1 MTNEHAP
8 SGTEAG
14 PAGQDAAHA
23 GSVQAGSV
31 PAGSVHAGSVQAG
44 SVQAGEVRTGPARP
58 PRGRNRGAAW
68 TLVVLTPLIA
78 ELALGSTPVRMAWLV
93 LLWMPVYGAGVL
105 LIRELVARRGRGW
118 PSILLLALA
127 YELVE
132 DGIGL
137 QALTSP
143 HLYDAASWGARVL
156 GVNLPYFEANA
167 IYHAVFTVCIPIALT
182 NLLFPAHR
190 GRPYL
195 GVPGTVLAAVVAV
208 LGVGLLRT
216 VTLSEDPGYQAPA
229 AFVLGVVVLM
239 LVLGVV
245 ALFVVPA
252 PRDRAAAPDQAAPP
266 GAAGVP
272 SLGFLAVASGLAT
285 LVFFGLS
292 FPVFGARQPAF
303 TEGLTVLIPMAVTAI
318 GVVACYR
325 FLIRTASSP
334 AWTPRHTLALIGGAL
349 AAHSLGGLVIMAHTT
364 VDRVGLVVI
373 IALTAVGLL
382 LVDRRL
388 RR

>member
-1 MTNEHAP
+1 MTNAHTP
-8 SGTEAG
+8 SPT
-14 PAGQDAAHA
+14 
-23 GSVQAGSV
+23 
-31 PAGSVHAGSVQAG
+31 
-44 SVQAGEVRTGPARP
+44 RP
-58 PRGRNRGAAW
+58 LRLRNRGAAW

-195 GVPGTVLAAVVAV
+195 GVPGTVVAGVVAV

-216 VTLSEDPGYQAPA
+216 VTLSEDPGYQAPT
-229 AFVLGVVVLM
+229 AFVLGVVVL
-239 LVLGVV
+239 VLALGIV

-252 PRDRAAAPDQAAPP
+252 PRVRTVAPGRQDVSAGRPGSSGAAP
-266 GAAGVP
+266 VP
-272 SLGFLAVASGLAT
+272 SLGYLAAASGLAT

-292 FPVFGARQPAF
+292 FPVFGAEQPAF
-303 TEGLTVLIPMAVTAI
+303 TEGLTVLIPMAVTAV
-318 GVVACYR
+318 GVVACYHY
-325 FLIRTASSP
+325 LMRTASSP

-349 AAHSLGGLVIMAHTT
+349 VAHSVGGLVIMAHTT
-364 VDRVGLVVI
+364 VDRIGLVVI
-373 IALTAVGLL
+373 IALTVIGLL

>member
-1 MTNEHAP
+1 M
-8 SGTEAG
+8 
-14 PAGQDAAHA
+14 
-23 GSVQAGSV
+23 
-31 PAGSVHAGSVQAG
+31 
-44 SVQAGEVRTGPARP
+44 
-58 PRGRNRGAAW
+58 RNRGAAW

-156 GVNLPYFEANA
+156 GVNLPYLEANA

-195 GVPGTVLAAVVAV
+195 GVPGTVVAAVIAV

-216 VTLSEDPGYQAPA
+216 VTLSEDPGYQAPP
-229 AFVLGVVVLM
+229 AFVLGVVVVVLA
-239 LVLGVV
+239 LGVV

-252 PRDRAAAPDQAAPP
+252 TRGRAADPAGTAA
-266 GAAGVP
+266 VP
-272 SLGFLAVASGLAT
+272 SLGFLAAASGLAT

-292 FPVFGARQPAF
+292 FPVFGAEQPAF
-303 TEGLTVLIPMAVTAI
+303 TEGLTVLIPMAVTAV

-325 FLIRTASSP
+325 YLTRTASSP

-349 AAHSLGGLVIMAHTT
+349 VAHSVGGLVIMAHTT

-373 IALTAVGLL
+373 IALTVIGLL

>member
-1 MTNEHAP
+1 MTDERTTARAGLDEASDRPDVVAGRPDDAP
-8 SGTEAG
+8 ERRR
-14 PAGQDAAHA
+14 P
-23 GSVQAGSV
+23 
-31 PAGSVHAGSVQAG
+31 
-44 SVQAGEVRTGPARP
+44 VRH
-58 PRGRNRGAAW
+58 RGAAW

-118 PSILLLALA
+118 PSILILALA
-127 YELVE
+127 YELAE

-195 GVPGTVLAAVVAV
+195 GVPGTVVAAVIAV

-216 VTLSEDPGYQAPA
+216 VTMSEDAGYQAPLG
-229 AFVLGVVVLM
+229 FVIGCAVLVV
-239 LVLGVV
+239 VLGVV
-245 ALFVVPA
+245 ALFVVP
-252 PRDRAAAPDQAAPP
+252 PSRDRAVPGPTASSGTEAAPDAA
-266 GAAGVP
+266 VP
-272 SLGFLAVASGLAT
+272 SRGALFAGSGLAT

-292 FPVFGARQPAF
+292 FPVFGAEQPAF
-303 TEGLTVLIPMAVTAI
+303 TQGMVVLVPMAVTAV
-318 GVVACYR
+318 GAWACYR
-325 FLIRTASSP
+325 YLARTSAR
-334 AWTPRHTLALIGGAL
+334 AGWTPRHTLALIGGAL
-349 AAHSLGGLVIMAHTT
+349 VAHSLGGLVIMAHTT

-373 IALTAVGLL
+373 VALTVAGLL
-382 LVDRRL
+382 LVDSRL
-388 RR
+388 RRRAPR

>member
-1 MTNEHAP
+1 MTDERTTARP
-8 SGTEAG
+8 GAEV
-14 PAGQDAAHA
+14 
-23 GSVQAGSV
+23 VQAG
-31 PAGSVHAGSVQAG
+31 P
-44 SVQAGEVRTGPARP
+44 RTA
-58 PRGRNRGAAW
+58 RNRGAAW

-167 IYHAVFTVCIPIALT
+167 IYHAVFTVCIPITLT

-195 GVPGTVLAAVVAV
+195 GVPGTVVAAVVAV

-216 VTLSEDPGYQAPA
+216 VSLSEDAGYQAPA
-229 AFVLGVVVLM
+229 PFVLGVAVLVVVL
-239 LVLGVV
+239 GIV
-245 ALFVVPA
+245 ALYVVPPARGRTA
-252 PRDRAAAPDQAAPP
+252 PGDGAAPGDAAAPGDPAAAP
-266 GAAGVP
+266 GRADVRAEAGSASVP
-272 SLGFLAVASGLAT
+272 SRGMLFGASGLAT

-303 TEGLTVLIPMAVTAI
+303 TQGWLVLVPMALTAV
-318 GVVACYR
+318 GAVACYR
-325 FLIRTASSP
+325 YLTRTAARP
-334 AWTPRHTLALIGGAL
+334 GWTPRHTLALVGGAL
-349 AAHSLGGLVIMAHTT
+349 VAHSLGGLVIMAHTT

-373 IALTAVGLL
+373 IGLTVGGLL

>member
-1 MTNEHAP
+1 MTNEQAP
-8 SGTEAG
+8 AETEAG
-14 PAGQDAAHA
+14 QAGQHPAQSGTASGRH
-23 GSVQAGSV
+23 GSPQD
-31 PAGSVHAGSVQAG
+31 
-44 SVQAGEVRTGPARP
+44 RP
-58 PRGRNRGAAW
+58 GRAPRVRNRGAAW

-132 DGIGL
+132 DGLGL

-167 IYHAVFTVCIPIALT
+167 VYHAVFTVCIPIALT

-195 GVPGTVLAAVVAV
+195 GVPGTVVAAVVAV

-216 VTLSEDPGYQAPA
+216 VTLSEDPGYQAPT
-229 AFVLGVVVLM
+229 AFVLGVVVLV
-239 LVLGVV
+239 LALGVV

-252 PRDRAAAPDQAAPP
+252 TRTRAALPDQGASPGHATLPDQAGTAP
-266 GAAGVP
+266 VP

-292 FPVFGARQPAF
+292 FPVLGSRQPAF
-303 TEGLTVLIPMAVTAI
+303 TQGLTVLIPMAITAI

-325 FLIRTASSP
+325 YLTRTASAP
-334 AWTPRHTLALIGGAL
+334 GWTPRHTLALIGGAL
-349 AAHSLGGLVIMAHTT
+349 VAHSVGGLVIMAHTT
-364 VDRVGLVVI
+364 VDRVGLLVI
-373 IALTAVGLL
+373 IALTVIGLL

>member
-1 MTNEHAP
+1 MTDERTTAPAGLDEAPDRPDAAPGRPDHAP
-8 SGTEAG
+8 E
-14 PAGQDAAHA
+14 
-23 GSVQAGSV
+23 
-31 PAGSVHAGSVQAG
+31 
-44 SVQAGEVRTGPARP
+44 RRRPARH
-58 PRGRNRGAAW
+58 RGAAW

-127 YELVE
+127 YELAE

-195 GVPGTVLAAVVAV
+195 GVPGTIVAAVVAV

-216 VTLSEDPGYQAPA
+216 VSLSEDAGYQAPLG
-229 AFVLGVVVLM
+229 FVAGCAVLVV
-239 LVLGVV
+239 VLGVV
-245 ALFVVPA
+245 ALFVVP
-252 PRDRAAAPDQAAPP
+252 PSRDRGPSGSGTAPDDGAGAP
-266 GAAGVP
+266 VP
-272 SLGFLAVASGLAT
+272 SRGTLFAGAVLAT

-303 TEGLTVLIPMAVTAI
+303 TQGMTVLVPMAVTAV
-318 GVVACYR
+318 GAWACYR
-325 FLIRTASSP
+325 YLTRVSARP
-334 AWTPRHTLALIGGAL
+334 GWTPRHTLALIGGAL
-349 AAHSLGGLVIMAHTT
+349 VAHSLGGLVIMAHTT

-373 IALTAVGLL
+373 VALTVSGLL

-388 RR
+388 RRRTLR

>member
-1 MTNEHAP
+1 MTDERTTARAGAA
-8 SGTEAG
+8 GTEIGADAG
-14 PAGQDAAHA
+14 PDAGPDTGRDAA
-23 GSVQAGSV
+23 QAG
-31 PAGSVHAGSVQAG
+31 
-44 SVQAGEVRTGPARP
+44 
-58 PRGRNRGAAW
+58 PRMARNRGAAW

-156 GVNLPYFEANA
+156 GVNLPYLEANA
-167 IYHAVFTVCIPIALT
+167 IYHAVFTVCIPITLT

-195 GVPGTVLAAVVAV
+195 GVPGTVVAAIVAV

-216 VTLSEDPGYQAPA
+216 VSLSEDAGYQAPVP
-229 AFVLGVVVLM
+229 FVLGVAVLVVVL
-239 LVLGVV
+239 GIV
-245 ALFVVPA
+245 ALYVVPPARDRATA
-252 PRDRAAAPDQAAPP
+252 PDRAAAPAR
-266 GAAGVP
+266 VP
-272 SLGFLAVASGLAT
+272 SRGVLFGASGLAT

-303 TEGLTVLIPMAVTAI
+303 TQGWLVLVPMALTAV
-318 GVVACYR
+318 GAVACYR
-325 FLIRTASSP
+325 YLTRTAASP

-349 AAHSLGGLVIMAHTT
+349 VAHSVGGLVIMAHTT

-373 IALTAVGLL
+373 IGLTVGGLL